1 MTKICDNSPLI
12 SVIMCMFNE
21 EKYVANAIQSI
32 LDQTYDNFELII
44 IDDYSTDASL
54 EICQSFN
61 DPRIRIYSKVDEP
74 KNLASSRNIAIGM
87 SRGEYI
93 INQDADD
100 ISDPTRIEK
109 QLAKALENPGR
120 RVVGCSIKRVE
131 NRVERLVILPET
143 HQKICAGFRRSYNRA
158 TIVSGT
164 ILAPKRILE
173 EIPCRVRFKY
183 MQDWDHMLRLFE
195 SGRVKFYNCQ
205 EPLYSYY
212 IRHKGVIFK
221 PEWLDYNIFVRNC
234 QTRRKKGLEEFA
246 NLKDFFA
253 YLGKRPLERWKWFG
267 LRKLIELNLRIKR
280 GK

>member
-1 MTKICDNSPLI
+1 M
-12 SVIMCMFNE
+12 
-21 EKYVANAIQSI
+21 
-32 LDQTYDNFELII
+32 
-44 IDDYSTDASL
+44 
-54 EICQSFN
+54 
-61 DPRIRIYSKVDEP
+61 
-74 KNLASSRNIAIGM
+74 
-87 SRGEYI
+87 
-93 INQDADD
+93 
-100 ISDPTRIEK
+100 
-109 QLAKALENPGR
+109 
-120 RVVGCSIKRVE
+120 
-131 NRVERLVILPET
+131 
-143 HQKICAGFRRSYNRA
+143 
-158 TIVSGT
+158 
-164 ILAPKRILE
+164 
-173 EIPCRVRFKY
+173 RFKY